1 MGLSYWQYGLR
12 ENVEG
17 RCRGQRFWGGRKK
30 KSKVCEGLNER
41 SDKRCIDFEEGIEK

>member
-30 KSKVCEGLNER
+30 KVKYVKVWMRGVI
-41 SDKRCIDFEEGIEK
+41 KGV